1 MAKFNNDRKQSKMTK
16 TLEVGTEFLYQDN
29 GIAVLA
35 KKATVTRR
43 TTKTVTFETIE
54 DRSLS
59 RAIIGDHVADIDIKI
74 RKNIIKFND
83 GNETVKGLISY
94 C

>member
-1 MAKFNNDRKQSKMTK
+1 MTK

-35 KKATVTRR
+35 QKATVTRR
-43 TTKTVTFETIE
+43 TAKTVTFETIE

-59 RAIIGDHVADIDIKI
+59 RAIIGDHVEDRAIKI
-74 RKNIIKFND
+74 RKNIIKFKD
-83 GNETVKGLISY
+83 GNETVNGLISY